1 MTARSFLAGSFAR
14 AFSLAAAAILSLALM
29 IYPYAL
35 GNSMDRATHMAL
47 PVLLFGVSGAFVHG
61 IGYEPDNRFLRVLF
75 GAPVAWI
82 LIALGIALLLIRRV

>member
-1 MTARSFLAGSFAR
+1 MTARSFLAGSLSR
-14 AFSLAAAAILSLALM
+14 AFSLAVAAILSLALM
-29 IYPYAL
+29 IYPYVL
-35 GNSMDRATHMAL
+35 GNSMDRVTHMAL

-61 IGYEPDNRFLRVLF
+61 IGYEPDNRFLRALF

>member
-1 MTARSFLAGSFAR
+1 MTAPSFLAGSLSR
-14 AFSLAAAAILSLALM
+14 AFSLTAAAILSLALM

-47 PVLLFGVSGAFVHG
+47 PVLLLGVSGAFVHG
-61 IGYEPDNRFLRVLF
+61 IGYESDSRLLRVLF

>member
-1 MTARSFLAGSFAR
+1 MTARSFLAGPFSR
-14 AFSLAAAAILSLALM
+14 ALSLAAAAILSLALM

-35 GNSMDRATHMAL
+35 GHTMDRVTHTAL

-61 IGYEPDNRFLRVLF
+61 IGYEPDNRFLRALF

-82 LIALGIALLLIRRV
+82 LIAAGIFLLLMKRS

>member
-1 MTARSFLAGSFAR
+1 MTARSFLAGPFSR
-14 AFSLAAAAILSLALM
+14 ALSLAAAAILSLALM

-35 GNSMDRATHMAL
+35 GHTMDWATHMAL

-61 IGYEPDNRFLRVLF
+61 IGYEPDNRFLRALF
-75 GAPVAWI
+75 GAPVAWL